1 MRNRERRATLA
12 PMHSGQSVSIRR
24 AGAADLDA
32 LAALEQAT
40 FTSDRI
46 SRRQWRH
53 HLTHGNAS
61 VWVHGTPGDV
71 DAAAVV
77 FYRRNS
83 RKARLYS
90 LAVATGARGAGLGG
104 ALLDAAE
111 AGARAR
117 GCIGMYLEVRA
128 DNAAAI
134 ALYMGHGYTRSA
146 RLPGYYEDSA
156 DGWRYAKPLA
166 PVAG

>member
-1 MRNRERRATLA
+1 MRNRERRVTLA
-12 PMHSGQSVSIRR
+12 LMHSSQPVFIRR
-24 AGAADLDA
+24 AAAIDLDA

-53 HLTHGNAS
+53 HLANGNAS
-61 VWVHGTPGDV
+61 VWVHGAPGDV

-77 FYRRNS
+77 FYRRSS

-90 LAVATGARGAGLGG
+90 LAVAASARGAGLGG

-111 AGARAR
+111 TGARVR
-117 GCIGMYLEVRA
+117 GCSDMHLEVRA

-134 ALYMGHGYTRSA
+134 ALYAGHGYTRST
-146 RLPGYYEDSA
+146 RLPGYYEDGA

-166 PVAG
+166 PVTG

>member
-1 MRNRERRATLA
+1 LRNYERRATLA
-12 PMHSGQSVSIRR
+12 SMHSRRPDSIRR
-24 AGAADLDA
+24 ADAADLDA

-61 VWVHGTPGDV
+61 VWVHGAPGGV

-77 FYRRNS
+77 LYRRNS

-90 LAVATGARGAGLGG
+90 LAVAAGARGAGLGG
-104 ALLDAAE
+104 ALLGAAE
-111 AGARAR
+111 AGARVR
-117 GCIGMYLEVRA
+117 GCIGMHLEVRA
-128 DNAAAI
+128 GNAAAI
-134 ALYMGHGYTRSA
+134 ALYAGHGYTRSA
-146 RLPGYYEDSA
+146 RLPGYYEDGA